1 MDKKELDERFIKG
14 AWTAMRR
21 AAVKVVSEAR
31 QNNNEIPVWD
41 NEKSGLSN
49 TY

>member
-21 AAVKVVSEAR
+21 AAFKVVSEALTTACGGG
-31 QNNNEIPVWD
+31 NAPGI
-41 NEKSGLSN
+41 K
-49 TY
+49 